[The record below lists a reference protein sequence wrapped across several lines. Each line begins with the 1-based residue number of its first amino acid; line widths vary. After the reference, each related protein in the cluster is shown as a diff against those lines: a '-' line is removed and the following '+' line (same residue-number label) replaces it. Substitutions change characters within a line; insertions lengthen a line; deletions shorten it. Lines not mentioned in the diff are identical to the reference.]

1 MFRLFAHFATCAPTT
16 TFHRFFFTV
25 DRVEGVETCTM
36 GRCAKEQQMV
46 RKELKVCLLVLAI
59 WFIAGTNKEAGL
71 LSQDGTAFAVSMES
85 PAGKRHWWAVKSEPA
100 DIDDLKKGIKDE
112 ESLTVRVS
120 KMDIYYRTDGKW
132 QKEEKMSNALRPSTE
147 EQPYGYVVP

>member
-1 MFRLFAHFATCAPTT
+1 MVFVLVLIIFSWVVYQTSQGQPL
-16 TFHRFFFTV
+16 
-25 DRVEGVETCTM
+25 
-36 GRCAKEQQMV
+36 KPQMV
-46 RKELKVCLLVLAI
+46 WTQELQKGEDDELTLV
-59 WFIAGTNKEAGL
+59 G
-71 LSQDGTAFAVSMES
+71 SAF
-85 PAGKRHWWAVKSEPA
+85 KVKSEPA

-120 KMDIYYRTDGKW
+120 KIDIYYRTDGKW

>member
-1 MFRLFAHFATCAPTT
+1 MVWAQELQKGEDDELTLVGSAFPISPLPANIGFLK
-16 TFHRFFFTV
+16 
-25 DRVEGVETCTM
+25 DGV
-36 GRCAKEQQMV
+36 KE
-46 RKELKVCLLVLAI
+46 K
-59 WFIAGTNKEAGL
+59 
-71 LSQDGTAFAVSMES
+71 
-85 PAGKRHWWAVKSEPA
+85 
-100 DIDDLKKGIKDE
+100 

>member
-1 MFRLFAHFATCAPTT
+1 MHFLYFDSVVFIFLPPNSVVFVLVLIIFSWVVYQTSQGQPL
-16 TFHRFFFTV
+16 
-25 DRVEGVETCTM
+25 
-36 GRCAKEQQMV
+36 KPQMV
-46 RKELKVCLLVLAI
+46 WAQELQKGEDDELTLV
-59 WFIAGTNKEAGL
+59 G
-71 LSQDGTAFAVSMES
+71 SAF
-85 PAGKRHWWAVKSEPA
+85 KVKSEPA

>member
-1 MFRLFAHFATCAPTT
+1 MVFVLVLIIFSWVVYQTSQGQPL
-16 TFHRFFFTV
+16 
-25 DRVEGVETCTM
+25 
-36 GRCAKEQQMV
+36 KPQMV
-46 RKELKVCLLVLAI
+46 WAQELQKGEDDELTLV
-59 WFIAGTNKEAGL
+59 G
-71 LSQDGTAFAVSMES
+71 SAFPIS
-85 PAGKRHWWAVKSEPA
+85 PLPA
-100 DIDDLKKGIKDE
+100 NIGFLKKGIKDE